1 MVEVFK
7 TNVEHRDHANVL
19 IEQIHESFTNY
30 NANFDL
36 EDCDRI
42 LRVKCATEPIQS
54 LQLIKLLREF
64 GFYAEVLEDDFPSV
78 GQETTYRFIH

>member
-7 TNVEHRDHANVL
+7 TNVTERCHANMI
-19 IEQIHESFTNY
+19 IESIHDTYTNY

-42 LRVKCATEPIQS
+42 LRIKCLSGTISPSCLIQ
-54 LQLIKLLREF
+54 LLKNL
-64 GFYAEVLEDDFPSV
+64 GFYAEVLPE
-78 GQETTYRFIH
+78 